1 MRLPLHLDVELG
13 HHLFE
18 ARPLL
23 VWRSEPLH
31 GAEGVLVAPEL
42 NAEPVESIDIER
54 HVVRYHELRA
64 SKPLGEGVAR
74 IVCINPVRIHH
85 QLCNAGQL
93 GDEVAHWRS
102 RLDERG
108 PGGNFVIALI
118 GDEAD
123 LNHGNVGLLAPDTGR
138 LKVNRHPT
146 LWESTTEPVARLWK
160 DHAAIMRLRR
170 YYVCMSA
177 FRTPHA
183 LLRLARGRAAEI
195 LVLVGAGAILGCDLL
210 DPTLDAR
217 IYAAS
222 EHAIGKASWL
232 FHTGLAALFLVVIL
246 LFVRLR
252 ERSADGVLKNSYRGT
267 LRGLVIGAI
276 GVIGVV
282 AFPTDPGWT
291 VISVTGRLHPIF
303 ALIAGGSLLYVGSR
317 LTRPRRL
324 LLHIAFFYGA
334 GFVGGF
340 VGGGAG
346 FAERFAL
353 AVVGLLLY
361 LGAYRSRVAGS
372 GVAAR

>member
-1 MRLPLHLDVELG
+1 MRLSLHLDMELG
-13 HHLFE
+13 DHLFK

-23 VWRSEPLH
+23 IRGGESLH
-31 GAEGVLVAPEL
+31 GAEGVLIAPKL
-42 NAEPVESIDIER
+42 NAEPVEPVDVEG
-54 HVVRYHELRA
+54 HVVRNHELRA
-64 SKPLGEGVAR
+64 SEPLGERIAR
-74 IVCINPVRIHH
+74 IICVHPVRIYH
-85 QLCNAGQL
+85 QLCNASQL
-93 GDEVAHWRS
+93 GNEVAHRCPRLHQS
-102 RLDERG
+102 R
-108 PGGNFVIALI
+108 PGGNFVITFI
-118 GDEAD
+118 RDEAD
-123 LNHGNVGLLAPDTGR
+123 LNHRNIGLLAPDTGR
-138 LKVNRHPT
+138 LKVDRHPT

-170 YYVCMSA
+170 YYVRMSA

-222 EHAIGKASWL
+222 EHALGSVAWL
-232 FHTGLAALFLVVIL
+232 FHTGLAALFVVLIL
-246 LFVRLR
+246 LFIRLR
-252 ERSADGVLKNSYRGT
+252 ERSADGALKNAYRGV

-282 AFPTDPGWT
+282 VFPTDPGW
-291 VISVTGRLHPIF
+291 SVVSVPGRLHPMF
-303 ALIAGGSLLYVGSR
+303 ALLAAGSLLYVGSR
-317 LTRPRRL
+317 LTRPRRV
-324 LLHIAFFYGA
+324 LLHTALFIGA

-361 LGAYRSRVAGS
+361 LGAYRSRVAGTLS
-372 GVAAR
+372 EER

>member
-1 MRLPLHLDVELG
+1 
-13 HHLFE
+13 
-18 ARPLL
+18 
-23 VWRSEPLH
+23 
-31 GAEGVLVAPEL
+31 VLIAPKL
-42 NAEPVESIDIER
+42 NAEPVEPIDVER
-54 HVVRYHELRA
+54 HVVSNHKLCA
-64 SKPLGEGVAR
+64 SEPLGER
-74 IVCINPVRIHH
+74 IASIICVHPVRIYH
-85 QLCNAGQL
+85 QLCNASQL
-93 GDEVAHWRS
+93 GNEVAHCCS
-102 RLDERG
+102 GFDQRG
-108 PGGNFVIALI
+108 PGGNFVITFK
-118 GDEAD
+118 GDEAN
-123 LNHGNVGLLAPDTGR
+123 LNHRNIGLLAPDAGR
-138 LKVNRHPT
+138 LKVDRHPT

-195 LVLVGAGAILGCDLL
+195 LVLVGAGAILACDLL

-222 EHAIGKASWL
+222 EHALGSVAWL
-232 FHTGLAALFLVVIL
+232 FHTGLAALFVVLIL

-252 ERSADGVLKNSYRGT
+252 ERSADGALKNAYRGI
-267 LRGLVIGAI
+267 LRGLAIGAI

-282 AFPTDPGWT
+282 AFPTDPGWG
-291 VISVTGRLHPIF
+291 VVSVPGRLHPMF
-303 ALIAGGSLLYVGSR
+303 ALLAAGSLLYVGSR
-317 LTRPRRL
+317 LTRPRSV
-324 LLHIAFFYGA
+324 LLHTALFIGA

-372 GVAAR
+372 AGDAR

>member
-13 HHLFE
+13 DHLFK
-18 ARPLL
+18 AWPLL
-23 VWRSEPLH
+23 IRGGEPLH
-31 GAEGVLVAPEL
+31 GAEGVLIAPKL
-42 NAEPVESIDIER
+42 NAEPVEPIDVEG
-54 HVVRYHELRA
+54 HVVRNHELRA
-64 SKPLGEGVAR
+64 SESFSER
-74 IVCINPVRIHH
+74 IASIICVHPIRIHH
-85 QLCNAGQL
+85 QLCNASQL
-93 GDEVAHWRS
+93 GDKITHRRP
-102 RLDERG
+102 RLHERG

-118 GDEAD
+118 GDEAN
-123 LNHGNVGLLAPDTGR
+123 LNHRNIGLLAPDAGR

-146 LWESTTEPVARLWK
+146 LWESTTKPVARLWK

-195 LVLVGAGAILGCDLL
+195 LVLVGAGAILACDLL

-222 EHAIGKASWL
+222 EHALGSVAWL
-232 FHTGLAALFLVVIL
+232 FHTGLAALFVVLIL
-246 LFVRLR
+246 LSVRLR
-252 ERSADGVLKNSYRGT
+252 ERSADGALKNAYRGV
-267 LRGLVIGAI
+267 LRGLVAGAI

-282 AFPTDPGWT
+282 AFPTDPGWG
-291 VISVTGRLHPIF
+291 VVSVPGRLHPMF
-303 ALIAGGSLLYVGSR
+303 ALLAAGSLLYVGSR
-317 LTRPRRL
+317 LTRPRSV
-324 LLHIAFFYGA
+324 LLHTALFIGA

-361 LGAYRSRVAGS
+361 LGAYRSRIGNS
-372 GVAAR
+372 SPSEG

>member
-1 MRLPLHLDVELG
+1 MCLPLRLDVELG
-13 HHLFE
+13 DHLFE

-23 VWRSEPLH
+23 IGGGEPLH
-31 GAEGVLVAPEL
+31 GAEGVLIAPKL
-42 NAEPVESIDIER
+42 NAEPVEPVDVKR
-54 HVVRYHELRA
+54 HVVRNHELRA
-64 SKPLGEGVAR
+64 SESFGK
-74 IVCINPVRIHH
+74 CIACIICIYSVRIHH
-85 QLCNAGQL
+85 QLCNACQL

-108 PGGNFVIALI
+108 PGGNFVITFV

-123 LNHGNVGLLAPDTGR
+123 FNHRNVGLFAPDTGR

-160 DHAAIMRLRR
+160 DHAAIMGLRR

-252 ERSADGVLKNSYRGT
+252 ERSADGALKNAYRGV
-267 LRGLVIGAI
+267 LRGLIIGAI

-291 VISVTGRLHPIF
+291 VVSVTGRLHPIF

-372 GVAAR
+372 TGDAR

>member
-1 MRLPLHLDVELG
+1 M
-13 HHLFE
+13 
-18 ARPLL
+18 
-23 VWRSEPLH
+23 
-31 GAEGVLVAPEL
+31 
-42 NAEPVESIDIER
+42 
-54 HVVRYHELRA
+54 
-64 SKPLGEGVAR
+64 
-74 IVCINPVRIHH
+74 
-85 QLCNAGQL
+85 
-93 GDEVAHWRS
+93 
-102 RLDERG
+102 
-108 PGGNFVIALI
+108 IAFK
-118 GDEAD
+118 GDEAN
-123 LNHGNVGLLAPDTGR
+123 LNHRNVGLLAPDAGR
-138 LKVNRHPT
+138 LKVDRHPT

-195 LVLVGAGAILGCDLL
+195 LVLVGASAILACDLL

-222 EHAIGKASWL
+222 EHALGSVAWL
-232 FHTGLAALFLVVIL
+232 FHTGLAALFVVLIL

-252 ERSADGVLKNSYRGT
+252 ERSADGALKNAYRGV

-282 AFPTDPGWT
+282 AFPTDPGWG
-291 VISVTGRLHPIF
+291 VVSVPGRLHPMF
-303 ALIAGGSLLYVGSR
+303 ALLAAGSLLYVGSR
-317 LTRPRRL
+317 LTRPRRV
-324 LLHIAFFYGA
+324 LLHIALFIGA

-361 LGAYRSRVAGS
+361 LGAYRSRVAGLV
-372 GVAAR
+372 GERR

>member
-1 MRLPLHLDVELG
+1 MCLPLRLDVELSD
-13 HHLFE
+13 HLFK

-23 VWRSEPLH
+23 VWRGEPLH
-31 GAEGVLVAPEL
+31 SAEGVLIAPKL
-42 NAEPVESIDIER
+42 NAEPVEPIDVKR
-54 HVVRYHELRA
+54 HVVRNHKLR
-64 SKPLGEGVAR
+64 SSEPLGER
-74 IVCINPVRIHH
+74 IASIIGIYPVRIHH

-108 PGGNFVIALI
+108 PGGNFAIAFI

-123 LNHGNVGLLAPDTGR
+123 FNHGNVGLFAPDTGR

-170 YYVCMSA
+170 YYVCMSG

-252 ERSADGVLKNSYRGT
+252 ERSADGALKNAYRGV

-282 AFPTDPGWT
+282 VFPTDPGWT
-291 VISVTGRLHPIF
+291 VVSVTGRLHPIF

-324 LLHIAFFYGA
+324 LLHIALFYGA

-372 GVAAR
+372 ASNER